1 MVRTRPLLLA
11 LAIGLTSSAAFAAGE
26 MNSTDH
32 KAPASNAEIQKSK
45 TPGNGTSV
53 NNPGGTRDNDSSD
66 TSSAGAADGST
77 GGSSSTGEA
86 TGSGAGVTGGAAE
99 DQDSK

>member
-11 LAIGLTSSAAFAAGE
+11 LAIGMASSAAFAATDTH
-26 MNSTDH
+26 STDP
-32 KAPASNAEIQKSK
+32 KAPASNAEVQKSK
-45 TPGNGTSV
+45 MPGHGSSV

-66 TSSAGAADGST
+66 PSAAGAADGST

-86 TGSGAGVTGGAAE
+86 TGSGAGHTGGKAE
-99 DQDSK
+99 SPKN